1 MLHADEGGGMS
12 KIIASAAIR
21 GAQKMAREAEEMLE
35 KAIAEKGE
43 NFSFEF
49 PDTAYYL
56 PMFYALTGL
65 AVKNLSD
72 MRVALGMIKEMLH
85 PEPEEELWT
94 PYLGEALDSGMATLF
109 SEEIVMA
116 IRYIYGLEPVTD
128 PDTGYTYNGF
138 ITDTI
143 QRNLG
148 IQLVDGTMP
157 GFAAIIGAAPDDDT
171 AVKIIREL
179 QEKNILIF
187 LSGQVN
193 GNSMT
198 KQLLRK
204 GVELGWE
211 TRIVPVGPD
220 TEHTIYPLNWSIRAS
235 LIYGGRKP
243 GDFKG
248 HLNYTKGRVFAFALV
263 LGELDD
269 MKWSNGA
276 GAVNMGYPAICDT
289 DVPVIHPTGVC
300 TYEEVEKELD
310 HARIVQKAIE
320 VRGLKI
326 TVEKPPI
333 PVAYGPAFEGERIR
347 KEDTFIEFGGS
358 RTASFEWVRMKEM
371 DEIEDGR
378 VEIVGSNYQEAY
390 DKGGQM
396 PLAIIIDVAGRKM
409 QKDFEGV
416 IERKIH
422 HNINEAQG
430 VWHMGQRDINW
441 MRISNNAKKEG
452 FTLEHLGIL
461 NATMTHSRF
470 RSIVDKVQ
478 VTIYTDEEDVLKLRE
493 EARISYKE
501 RDQRLGGLVDEAV
514 DTFYSCLLC
523 QSFAP
528 SHVCV
533 ISPERLGLCGA
544 YNWLDCKA
552 AFEID
557 PTGGNQPIQ
566 KGTLI
571 DTRFGRYTGIDEYLK
586 KASGGAVETLN
597 LYTIMENPMTSCG
610 CFECIVAIIP
620 EANGVMVVNR
630 GHTGMTPAG
639 MKFSTLAGTVGGGTQ
654 NPGFMGIGRNFIVS
668 KKFLAGDGGIKRI
681 VWMTKNLKESLRESF
696 EKRAAEEG
704 VPDLF
709 DKIADESICEDPE
722 KLLEFLTGLSHPA
735 LEMEPMF

>member
-1 MLHADEGGGMS
+1 MS
-12 KIIASAAIR
+12 KIIASAAIKAANR
-21 GAQKMAREAEEMLE
+21 IMAQAEEMLE
-35 KAIAEKGE
+35 KTIAEKGKD
-43 NFSFEF
+43 FAFEF

-56 PMFYALTGL
+56 PMIYAMTGFP
-65 AVKNLSD
+65 VKTLSD
-72 MRVALGMIKEMLH
+72 MKVGIGLAKEMLH
-85 PEPEEELWT
+85 PEPEENIWK

-109 SEEIVMA
+109 AEEIIMA
-116 IRYIYGLEPVTD
+116 LRYINGLEPAVD
-128 PDTGYTYNGF
+128 PETGYVYNGF

-157 GFAAIIGAAPDDDT
+157 GFAAVIGAAPDDDT
-171 AVKIIREL
+171 ALKIIREL

-187 LSGQVN
+187 LSSHVN
-193 GNSMT
+193 GNSVT

-235 LIYGGRKP
+235 LIFGGKKP

-248 HLNYTKGRVFAFALV
+248 HLKYTKDRVFAFALV

-269 MKWSNGA
+269 LKWSTGA
-276 GAVNMGYPAICDT
+276 GAINMGYPAVCDT

-300 TYEEVEKELD
+300 VYEEVDKELD
-310 HARIVQKAIE
+310 HNKIVQKTIE

-326 TVEKPPI
+326 ITEKPPI

-347 KEDTFIEFGGS
+347 KEDMFIEFGGQ
-358 RTASFEWVRMKEM
+358 RTPAFEWVRMRELE
-371 DEIEDGR
+371 EIEDGK
-378 VEIVGSNYQEAY
+378 IVVVGNNWKEKY
-390 DKGGQM
+390 DQGGQM
-396 PLAIIIDVAGRKM
+396 PLGIVIDVAGRKM
-409 QKDFEGV
+409 QKDFESV
-416 IERKIH
+416 IERKVH

-430 VWHMGQRDINW
+430 LWHMGQRDLNWIRIN
-441 MRISNNAKKEG
+441 SNAKKEG
-452 FTLEHLGIL
+452 ITLEHIGIIQ
-461 NATMTHSRF
+461 ATMAHHRF
-470 RSIVDKVQ
+470 RAIVDKVQ
-478 VTIYTDEEDVLKLRE
+478 VTLYTEEEEVLKMLE
-493 EARISYKE
+493 EARKVYKE
-501 RDQRLGGLVDEAV
+501 RDHRLGGMTDEAV

-552 AFEID
+552 AYEID
-557 PTGGNQPIQ
+557 PTGGNQPIP
-566 KGTLI
+566 KGDLL
-571 DTRFGRYTGIDEYLK
+571 DAKYGRYVGIDDYLK

-597 LYTIMENPMTSCG
+597 LYTIMQNPMTSCG
-610 CFECIVAIIP
+610 CFECIITIVP
-620 EANGVMVVNR
+620 EANGVMIVNR

-639 MKFSTLAGTVGGGTQ
+639 MKFSTLAGSIGGGVQ

-668 KKFLAGDGGIKRI
+668 KKFLHGDGGIKRI
-681 VWMTKNLKESLRESF
+681 VWMTKNLKEGLGEEF
-696 EKRAAEEG
+696 IKRAEEEG
-704 VPDLF
+704 APDLL
-709 DKIADESICEDPE
+709 DKIADETICEESE
-722 KLLEFLTGLSHPA
+722 KLLEHLTQVNHPA
-735 LEMEPMF
+735 LEMESMI

>member
-1 MLHADEGGGMS
+1 MS
-12 KIIASAAIR
+12 KVIATAAIS
-21 GAQKMAREAEEMLE
+21 GARALVIQAEEMLE
-35 KAIAEKGE
+35 KTIAEKGG
-43 NFSFEF
+43 STPFEF

-56 PMFYALTGL
+56 PMIYAMTGF
-65 AVKNLSD
+65 AVKTLSD
-72 MRVALGMIKEMLH
+72 MKAALGLAKELLH
-85 PEPEEELWT
+85 PDPEAEVWK

-109 SEEIVMA
+109 AEEIIMA
-116 IRYIYGLEPVTD
+116 LRYVHGLEPVTD
-128 PDTGYTYNGF
+128 PETGYVYNGF
-138 ITDTI
+138 ITDTV

-157 GFAAIIGAAPDDDT
+157 GFAAVIGAAPDDDT
-171 AVKIIREL
+171 AVKIVREL
-179 QEKNILIF
+179 QEKNILTF

-193 GNSMT
+193 GNSVT

-220 TEHTIYPLNWSIRAS
+220 TEHTIYPLNWSVRAS
-235 LIYGGRKP
+235 LIFGGKKP
-243 GDFKG
+243 GNYRE
-248 HLNYTKGRVFAFALV
+248 HLRYTKDRVFAFALV

-269 MKWSNGA
+269 TKWTTGA
-276 GAVNMGYPAICDT
+276 GAINMGYPAICDT

-300 TYEEVEKELD
+300 IYEEVDKEFD
-310 HARIVQKAIE
+310 HDRIVQKAIE

-326 TVEKPPI
+326 ITEKPPI

-347 KEDTFIEFGGS
+347 KEDMFMEFGGA
-358 RTASFEWVRMKEM
+358 RTPSFEWVRTREM
-371 DEIEDGR
+371 EEIEDGKIS
-378 VEIVGSNYQEAY
+378 VVGNNWQEKY
-390 DKGGQM
+390 EQGGKM
-396 PLAIIIDVAGRKM
+396 PLAIVIDIAGRKM

-416 IERKIH
+416 IERKVH

-441 MRISNNAKKEG
+441 LRISHNAKKEG
-452 FTLEHLGIL
+452 FTLEHLGII
-461 NATMTHSRF
+461 NATMTHARF
-470 RSIVDKVQ
+470 KSIVDKVQ
-478 VTIYTDEEDVLKLRE
+478 VTIYTDEEDVLRIQE
-493 EARISYKE
+493 EARKSYKE
-501 RDQRLGGLVDEAV
+501 RDQRLGGLVDESV
-514 DTFYSCLLC
+514 DLFYSCLLC

-557 PTGGNQPIQ
+557 PTGGNQPIA
-566 KGTLI
+566 KGDLI
-571 DTRFGRYTGIDEYLK
+571 DARFGRYTGIDDYLV
-586 KASGGAVETLN
+586 KASGGKVETLN

-610 CFECIVAIIP
+610 CFESIVAIVP
-620 EANGVMVVNR
+620 EANGVMVVQR
-630 GHTGMTPAG
+630 GHTGMTPVG

-654 NPGFMGIGRNFIVS
+654 NPGFMGIGRNFIIS

-681 VWMTKNLKESLRESF
+681 VWMTKNLKESLKEAF
-696 EKRAAEEG
+696 DKRAAEEG
-704 VPDLF
+704 VPDLL
-709 DKIADESICEDPE
+709 DKIADETIAEDSE
-722 KLLEFLTGLSHPA
+722 KLLEFLASAGHPA

>member
-1 MLHADEGGGMS
+1 MS
-12 KIIASAAIR
+12 KLIASAAIR
-21 GAQKMAREAEEMLE
+21 GANVLVKKAEEMLD
-35 KAIAEKGE
+35 KAITEKGE
-43 NFSFEF
+43 QFAFEF

-56 PMFYALTGL
+56 PLIYALTGF
-65 AVKNLSD
+65 AVKTLSD
-72 MRVALGMIKEMLH
+72 MRVALGMAKEQLH
-85 PEPEEELWT
+85 PEPDEHLWK
-94 PYLGEALDSGMATLF
+94 PYLGEALDSGMASLF
-109 SEEIVMA
+109 AEEIIMA
-116 IRYIYGLEPVTD
+116 LRYVNGLEPFTD
-128 PDTGYTYNGF
+128 PETGYVYNGF
-138 ITDTI
+138 VTDTI

-179 QEKNILIF
+179 QEKNILTF

-193 GNSMT
+193 GNSVT

-204 GVELGWE
+204 GVELGWD

-220 TEHTIYPLNWSIRAS
+220 TEHTIYPLDWSVRAS
-235 LIYGGRKP
+235 LIYGGKKP

-248 HLNYTKGRVFAFALV
+248 HLKYTKDRVFAFAMV

-269 MKWSNGA
+269 IKWTTGA
-276 GAVNMGYPAICDT
+276 GAINMGYPAVCDT
-289 DVPVIHPTGVC
+289 DVPVIHPSGVC
-300 TYEEVEKELD
+300 LYEEVDRELD
-310 HARIVQKAIE
+310 HSKIVQKVIE

-333 PVAYGPAFEGERIR
+333 PVGYGPAFEGERIR
-347 KEDTFIEFGGS
+347 KEDMFIEFGGA
-358 RTASFEWVRMKEM
+358 RTSSFEWVRMREM
-371 DEIEDGR
+371 EELEDGK
-378 VEIVGSNYQEAY
+378 VIIVGNNWQERY
-390 DKGGQM
+390 EKGGKM
-396 PLAIIIDVAGRKM
+396 PLAIVIDVAGRKM
-409 QKDFEGV
+409 QKDFESV

-430 VWHMGQRDINW
+430 IWHMGQRDINW
-441 MRISNNAKKEG
+441 IRIHKNAKNEG
-452 FTLEHLGIL
+452 FTLEHLGLL
-461 NATMTHSRF
+461 NATMTHHRF
-470 RSIVDKVQ
+470 KSIVDKVQ
-478 VTIYTDEEDVLKLRE
+478 VTIYTEEEDVLRVQE
-493 EARISYKE
+493 EARQSYKE
-501 RDQRLGGLVDEAV
+501 RDRRLGGLVDESV
-514 DTFYSCLLC
+514 DLFYSCLLC

-557 PTGGNQPIQ
+557 PTGGNQPIA
-566 KGTLI
+566 KGNML
-571 DTRFGRYTGIDEYLK
+571 DSRYGRYSGIDEYLM

-620 EANGVMVVNR
+620 EANGIMIVQR
-630 GHTGMTPAG
+630 GHTGMTPVG

-654 NPGFMGIGRNFIVS
+654 NPGFMGIGRNFITS

-681 VWMTKNLKESLRESF
+681 VWMTKNLKESLREALG
-696 EKRAAEEG
+696 KRAAEEG
-704 VPDLF
+704 VPDLL
-709 DKIADESICEDPE
+709 DKIADEDVCEDSE
-722 KLLEFLTGLSHPA
+722 KLLEFLAGVNHPA
-735 LEMEPMF
+735 LEMDPIL

>member
-1 MLHADEGGGMS
+1 MS
-12 KIIASAAIR
+12 RIIASAAIR
-21 GAQKMAREAEEMLE
+21 GAMSIAGEAEELLK
-35 KAIAEKGE
+35 KAIAEKGD
-43 NFSFEF
+43 NFSFEY

-56 PMFYALTGL
+56 PLFYALTGFP
-65 AVKNLSD
+65 VKTLSD
-72 MRVALGMIKEMLH
+72 MRVALGMIKEMGH
-85 PEPEEELWT
+85 PEPEEHLWT
-94 PYLGEALDSGMATLF
+94 PYLGEALDAGMSTLF
-109 SEEIVMA
+109 SEEIIMA
-116 IRYIYGLEPVTD
+116 IRYMYGLEPAVD
-128 PDTGYTYNGF
+128 PETGYAYNGF
-138 ITDTI
+138 ITDTV
-143 QRNLG
+143 QRSLG
-148 IQLVDGTMP
+148 IQLVDGTLP
-157 GFAAIIGAAPDDDT
+157 GFAVIIGAAPDDDT
-171 AVKIIREL
+171 AVRIIREL

-187 LSGQVN
+187 LSGNVN
-193 GNSMT
+193 GNSVT

-220 TEHTIYPLNWSIRAS
+220 TEHTIYPINWSIRAS
-235 LIYGGRKP
+235 LIYGGKKP

-248 HLNYTKGRVFAFALV
+248 HLKYTKDRVFAFALV
-263 LGELDD
+263 LGGLDD
-269 MKWSNGA
+269 RKWSNGA
-276 GAVNMGYPAICDT
+276 GAINMGYPAICDT
-289 DVPVIHPTGVC
+289 DVPVIHPSGVC
-300 TYEEVEKELD
+300 TYEEVERELD
-310 HARIVQKAIE
+310 HSRIVQKAIE

-358 RTASFEWVRMKEM
+358 RTASFEWVRMREM
-371 DEIEDGR
+371 DEIEDGK
-378 VEIVGSNYQEAY
+378 VEIIGGSHRETYE
-390 DKGGQM
+390 KGGQM
-396 PLAIIIDVAGRKM
+396 PLAIVIDVAGRKM

-430 VWHMGQRDINW
+430 IWHMGQRDINW
-441 MRISNNAKKEG
+441 IRISKNAEKEG
-452 FTLEHLGIL
+452 FTLEHLGVI

-478 VTIYTDEEDVLKLRE
+478 VTIYTDEGDVLQLRE
-493 EARISYKE
+493 DARRSYKE

-557 PTGGNQPIQ
+557 PTGGNQPII
-566 KGTLI
+566 KGSLT

-620 EANGVMVVNR
+620 EANGVMIVNR

-681 VWMTKNLKESLRESF
+681 VWMTKNLKESLKEAF
-696 EKRAAEEG
+696 ERRAAEEG

-709 DKIADESICEDPE
+709 DKIADETVCEDPE
-722 KLLEFLTGLSHPA
+722 KLAEFLSGVGHPA

>member
-1 MLHADEGGGMS
+1 MS
-12 KIIASAAIR
+12 KLIASAAIR
-21 GAQKMAREAEEMLE
+21 GAHTLVKKAEELLE
-35 KAIAEKGE
+35 NTISEKGE
-43 NFSFEF
+43 NLNFEF

-56 PMFYALTGL
+56 PMIYAMTGFP
-65 AVKNLSD
+65 VKNLSD
-72 MRVALGMIKEMLH
+72 MRVALGMAKEMLH
-85 PEPEEELWT
+85 DQPEEHLWK

-109 SEEIVMA
+109 AEEIIMA
-116 IRYIYGLEPVTD
+116 LRYINGLEPAVD
-128 PDTGYTYNGF
+128 PETGYVYNGF

-157 GFAAIIGAAPDDDT
+157 GFAAVIGAAPDDDT

-187 LSGQVN
+187 LSGHVN
-193 GNSMT
+193 GNSVT

-220 TEHTIYPLNWSIRAS
+220 TEHTIYPLDWSVRAS
-235 LIYGGRKP
+235 LIFGGKKP
-243 GDFKG
+243 GDYKA
-248 HLNYTKGRVFAFALV
+248 HLKYTKDRVFAFALV

-269 MKWSNGA
+269 IKWTTGA
-276 GAVNMGYPAICDT
+276 GAINMGYPAICDT

-300 TYEEVEKELD
+300 TYEEVDKELVHD
-310 HARIVQKAIE
+310 KIVQKAIE

-326 TVEKPPI
+326 IVEKPPI

-347 KEDTFIEFGGS
+347 KEDMFIEFGGT
-358 RTASFEWVRMKEM
+358 RTPSFEWVRMREM
-371 DEIEDGR
+371 EEIEDGK
-378 VEIVGSNYQEAY
+378 VVVVGNNWQERY
-390 DKGGQM
+390 EKGGQM
-396 PLAIIIDVAGRKM
+396 PLGIIIDVAGRKM
-409 QKDFEGV
+409 QKDFESV

-441 MRISNNAKKEG
+441 IRISHNAKKSG
-452 FTLEHLGIL
+452 FTLEDLGII
-461 NATMTHSRF
+461 NVTMTHHRF
-470 RSIVDKVQ
+470 RAIVDKVQ
-478 VTIYTDEEDVLKLRE
+478 VTIYTDEKDVLRIQD
-493 EARISYKE
+493 EARQSYKE

-552 AFEID
+552 AYEID
-557 PTGGNQPIQ
+557 PTGGNQPIL
-566 KGTLI
+566 KGELI
-571 DTRFGRYTGIDEYLK
+571 DARYGRYSGIDEYLK

-620 EANGVMVVNR
+620 EANGVMIVQR
-630 GHTGMTPAG
+630 GHTGMTPIG

-668 KKFLAGDGGIKRI
+668 RKFLAGDGGIKRI
-681 VWMTKNLKESLRESF
+681 VWMTKNLKESLKEAF

-704 VPDLF
+704 VPDLLE
-709 DKIADESICEDPE
+709 KIADESICEDSE
-722 KLLEFLTGLSHPA
+722 KLLEFLTSVGHPA
-735 LEMEPMF
+735 LEMDPML

>member
-1 MLHADEGGGMS
+1 MS
-12 KIIASAAIR
+12 KLIASAAIK
-21 GAQKMAREAEEMLE
+21 GAHELVGRADEMLE
-35 KAIAEKGE
+35 KAITEKGE
-43 NFSFEF
+43 NFVFEF

-56 PMFYALTGL
+56 PMIYAMTGF
-65 AVKNLSD
+65 AVNNLSD
-72 MRVALGMIKEMLH
+72 MRVALGMAKEMLH
-85 PEPEEELWT
+85 DEPDEQLWK

-109 SEEIVMA
+109 AEEIIMA
-116 IRYIYGLEPVTD
+116 IRYINGLEPAVD
-128 PDTGYTYNGF
+128 PETGFVYNGF

-171 AVKIIREL
+171 AVKIVREL
-179 QEKNILIF
+179 QEKNILTF
-187 LSGQVN
+187 LMGHSN
-193 GNSMT
+193 GNSVT

-220 TEHTIYPLNWSIRAS
+220 TEHTIYPLDWSVRAS
-235 LIYGGRKP
+235 LIFGGKKP
-243 GDFKG
+243 GDYKA
-248 HLNYTKGRVFAFALV
+248 HLKYTKDRVFAFALV
-263 LGELDD
+263 LDELDEF
-269 MKWSNGA
+269 KWTTGA
-276 GAVNMGYPAICDT
+276 GAINMGYPAICDT
-289 DVPVIHPTGVC
+289 DIPVIHPTGVC
-300 TYEEVEKELD
+300 IYEEVEKEFD
-310 HARIVQKAIE
+310 HNKIVQKAIE

-347 KEDTFIEFGGS
+347 KEDMFIEFGGN
-358 RTASFEWVRMKEM
+358 RTPAFEWVRMREM
-371 DEIEDGR
+371 DEIEDGKTI
-378 VEIVGSNYQEAY
+378 IVGDDWKERFEQ
-390 DKGGQM
+390 GGKM
-396 PLAIIIDVAGRKM
+396 PLGIVVDVAGRKM
-409 QKDFEGV
+409 QKDFEAV

-430 VWHMGQRDINW
+430 IWHMGQRDINW
-441 MRISNNAKKEG
+441 VRINNTAKKDG
-452 FTLEHLGIL
+452 FTLEHLGII
-461 NATMTHSRF
+461 NGTMTHHRF
-470 RSIVDKVQ
+470 KSIVDKVQ
-478 VTIYTDEEDVLKLRE
+478 VTIYTEEADVLRVQE
-493 EARISYKE
+493 EARSAYKE
-501 RDQRLGGLVDEAV
+501 RDKRLGGLIDEAV

-557 PTGGNQPIQ
+557 PTGGNQPIA
-566 KGTLI
+566 KGELV
-571 DTRFGRYTGIDEYLK
+571 DARFGRYTGIDDYLK

-610 CFECIVAIIP
+610 CFECIVAIVP
-620 EANGVMVVNR
+620 EANGIMIVQR
-630 GHTGMTPAG
+630 GHTGMTPVG

-654 NPGFMGIGRNFIVS
+654 NPGFMGIGRNFIIS

-681 VWMTKNLKESLRESF
+681 VWMTKNLKESL
-696 EKRAAEEG
+696 KDTLTQRAAEEG
-704 VPDLF
+704 IPDLF
-709 DKIADESICEDPE
+709 DKIADEGVCEDSE
-722 KLLEFLTGLSHPA
+722 KLLEFLASVGHPA
-735 LEMEPMF
+735 LEMEPML